1 MCAPAELKSGLALC
15 KKPEKIICSVLKISE
30 NMTTGLP
37 DQLGIPVME
46 ACLNSVQLTIP
57 PRTVGIAGNPSG
69 HEYIALYRERNFTEP
84 EMWSQKYETSTSC
97 RYCIYHL

>member
-37 DQLGIPVME
+37 DQLGIPVMK
-46 ACLNSVQLTIP
+46 ASLYSVQLMISQRP
-57 PRTVGIAGNPSG
+57 VRIADNPSG
-69 HEYIALYRERNFTEP
+69 LEYIALYRERNFTEP
-84 EMWSQKYETSTSC
+84 EM
-97 RYCIYHL
+97 